1 MAEMNIEA
9 LNADCRAALEIFPSN
24 HFDSVVTDPPYALT
38 SITKRFGKTSEGDDT
53 QTSDRSRRRADGYA
67 RLAKGF
73 MGKEW
78 DNGDT
83 AFTVE
88 FWAEILRVLKP
99 GGYVVAFGGSRTYH
113 RLACA
118 IEDAG
123 FIIHPMLGWI
133 FGQGFPKAHKVEDAA
148 WEGWAYGAQST
159 KPALEPICFA
169 QKPFSEKTGTANV
182 LRWRTGAINIDGC
195 RIHADDAQGGAY
207 TVTRLKPG
215 ATLNAT
221 GGNWRP
227 EEGGVLYHGETKP
240 GRWPANLCHDGS
252 AEVLAAFPNSDG
264 QLADVSLDAPS
275 AKTGNVYGKMNRH
288 GEKSADMRYYDRG
301 STNFAALPGMRRGDS
316 GSAARFFY
324 CAKASKQ
331 DRAGSKHPTVKPINL
346 IRWLARLVTPPNG
359 LILDP
364 FAGSGTTGAAA
375 HLEGFR
381 AVLVEREAEYFADI
395 ERRLAAL

>member
-1 MAEMNIEA
+1 MNIEA

-38 SITKRFGKTSEGDDT
+38 SITRRFGAEGVAPPKVGKTGV
-53 QTSDRSRRRADGYA
+53 YA
-67 RLAKGF
+67 RSAAGF
-73 MGKEW
+73 MGKKW
-78 DNGDT
+78 DNGDV
-83 AFTVE
+83 AFAPE
-88 FWAEILRVLKP
+88 FWSEILRVLKP
-99 GGYVVAFGGSRTYH
+99 GGYVAAFGGSRTYH

-123 FIIHPMLGWI
+123 FIIHPMFGWL
-133 FGQGFPKAHKVEDAA
+133 FGQGFPKAHKVEDTA

-159 KPALEPICFA
+159 KPAMEPICFA

-182 LRWRTGAINIDGC
+182 LRWRTGAVNIDGC
-195 RIHADDAQGGAY
+195 RVEIDPTVDDPRLGGQGDWSSGKMAKNVY
-207 TVTRLKPG
+207 
-215 ATLNAT
+215 
-221 GGNWRP
+221 
-227 EEGGVLYHGETKP
+227 EGGYAGIRVSSSPK

-264 QLADVSLDAPS
+264 QLAAVGPANGPKSS
-275 AKTGNVYGKMNRH
+275 INVYGDYGPREQCEPRN
-288 GEKSADMRYYDRG
+288 
-301 STNFAALPGMRRGDS
+301 DS

>member
-38 SITKRFGKTSEGDDT
+38 SITKRFANSPRNERTENTENPYGRTG
-53 QTSDRSRRRADGYA
+53 R
-67 RLAKGF
+67 GF
-73 MGKEW
+73 MGRHW
-78 DNGDT
+78 DNGET
-83 AFTVE
+83 SFSAE

-99 GGYVVAFGGSRTYH
+99 GGYVAAFGGSRTYH

-123 FIIHPMLGWI
+123 FIIHPMLGWL

-148 WEGWAYGAQST
+148 WAGWAYGAQST

-195 RIHADDAQGGAY
+195 RIHADDAQGRVY

-215 ATLNAT
+215 ATLNTT

-227 EEGGVLYHGETKP
+227 EEGGVLFHGEMKP

-288 GEKSADMRYYDRG
+288 GEKSADTRYHDRG

-331 DRAGSKHPTVKPINL
+331 DRAGSKHPTVKPVNL